1 MPGDPRGAGRGSV
14 ERLAG
19 HSAFRR
25 LRPAAR
31 WVSRSPAVPP
41 LLHPPPP
48 DRRQRPRITD
58 LPAFVAGYLLPL
70 LAFMALAPLAV
81 AVEAAVG
88 SALGELRYR
97 PNAAAGCWLCHRSC
111 RNAHPQPP
119 TAAVHRLRAGALYKQ
134 RAAGSSGIALG
145 ALALPCVLAGLAAKQ
160 QKEQQAGCSGLLLA
174 CTAASA
180 ASLASLLWRAQ
191 HGGGISKGL
200 QQNGSKRRQ
209 ASSGRAGSNS
219 SSAATKPG
227 ARAGPWLLWAL
238 VAVVALAAVAAAIS
252 DGLPNAAT
260 LLAAAAVAAGCQHA
274 LLVGLPGVFTAGE
287 AMVAAEAA
295 VLLLGSALQ
304 SLQQGAGAAQQQAG
318 SYTLFVLLLTAGS
331 VAAAALL
338 FPLLLSRQRAA
349 VHKPGSRHRTAHGA
363 AAAAA
368 VVALLAAVAAV
379 PAALWA
385 VRLALSSRRR
395 LLVCGWWAGALGAAL
410 PIMGWLSGS
419 GRMRGILGEV
429 LWERGLVTFYDRVL
443 VDCADACAG
452 GQCPSSP
459 CTPLRLLRYPCL
471 HDPSL
476 PLPSAFLPTSAQGL
490 PPAGSGSLPARP
502 AGGATAAG
510 RGTGCR
516 LGGAAGG
523 GGCPPVRPAW
533 HL

>member
-1 MPGDPRGAGRGSV
+1 M
-14 ERLAG
+14 L
-19 HSAFRR
+19 
-25 LRPAAR
+25 
-31 WVSRSPAVPP
+31 
-41 LLHPPPP
+41 
-48 DRRQRPRITD
+48 
-58 LPAFVAGYLLPL
+58 
-70 LAFMALAPLAV
+70 ALAP
-81 AVEAAVG
+81 AAM
-88 SALGELRYR
+88 
-97 PNAAAGCWLCHRSC
+97 
-111 RNAHPQPP
+111 HPQPP
-119 TAAVHRLRAGALYKQ
+119 TAAVQCLRAGALYKQ

-145 ALALPCVLAGLAAKQ
+145 TLVLPCVLAGLAAKQ
-160 QKEQQAGCSGLLLA
+160 LKEQRAWDNGLLLP
-174 CTAASA
+174 CSAASA

-191 HGGGISKGL
+191 HGEGISKGL

-318 SYTLFVLLLTAGS
+318 PYTRFVLLLTAGS

-338 FPLLLSRQRAA
+338 FPLLLWRQRAA
-349 VHKPGSRHRTAHGA
+349 VHKTGRSSAHAA

-368 VVALLAAVAAV
+368 VVSLLAAAAAV

-419 GRMRGILGEV
+419 GRMRGILGEH
-429 LWERGLVTFYDRVL
+429 LW
-443 VDCADACAG
+443 A
-452 GQCPSSP
+452 
-459 CTPLRLLRYPCL
+459 
-471 HDPSL
+471 
-476 PLPSAFLPTSAQGL
+476 
-490 PPAGSGSLPARP
+490 
-502 AGGATAAG
+502 
-510 RGTGCR
+510 
-516 LGGAAGG
+516 
-523 GGCPPVRPAW
+523 
-533 HL
+533 

>member
-1 MPGDPRGAGRGSV
+1 MMLRSRAAAEAAVCLATHAVLGAALWSAWRGTR
-14 ERLAG
+14 
-19 HSAFRR
+19 HS
-25 LRPAAR
+25 
-31 WVSRSPAVPP
+31 
-41 LLHPPPP
+41 
-48 DRRQRPRITD
+48 DD
-58 LPAFVAGYLLPL
+58 LDQLPGYLLPL

-88 SALGELRYR
+88 SAL
-97 PNAAAGCWLCHRSC
+97 
-111 RNAHPQPP
+111 
-119 TAAVHRLRAGALYKQ
+119 
-134 RAAGSSGIALG
+134 
-145 ALALPCVLAGLAAKQ
+145 
-160 QKEQQAGCSGLLLA
+160 
-174 CTAASA
+174 
-180 ASLASLLWRAQ
+180 
-191 HGGGISKGL
+191 
-200 QQNGSKRRQ
+200 
-209 ASSGRAGSNS
+209 
-219 SSAATKPG
+219 
-227 ARAGPWLLWAL
+227 
-238 VAVVALAAVAAAIS
+238 VVALAAVAAAIS

-295 VLLLGSALQ
+295 VLLLGSVLQ

-419 GRMRGILGEV
+419 GRMRGILVRKGYHLLAVALFLPALLAEPQLLGVALAAAWAV
-429 LWERGLVTFYDRVL
+429 LLAVEAARLSGLPGISPAIHRFMTAFT
-443 VDCADACAG
+443 DARDSGPILITHFTLLLGMAAPVWLSNALSSDNIGSSLEGGAG
-452 GQCPSSP
+452 GQPEHQQ
-459 CTPLRLLRYPCL
+459 PLWLAA
-471 HDPSL
+471 H
-476 PLPSAFLPTSAQGL
+476 
-490 PPAGSGSLPARP
+490 AGIMIL
-502 AGGATAAG
+502 GATALSCLLEGVTTQLDNVFMPLHYFALLL
-510 RGTGCR
+510 C
-516 LGGAAGG
+516 L
-523 GGCPPVRPAW
+523 
-533 HL
+533 